1 MKIKSDKLCVELSV
15 SCFIDSKD
23 LIMYNIEDGSLKPYS
38 EIDENDIGKWIIEDS
53 VQVMTDCYELQ
64 HEEINICE
72 AE

>member
-1 MKIKSDKLCVELSV
+1 
-15 SCFIDSKD
+15 
-23 LIMYNIEDGSLKPYS
+23 MYNIEDGSLKPYS
-38 EIDENDIGKWIIEDS
+38 EIDENDIGKWIIQDS